1 MTQRTVR
8 LLGRALAGALLV
20 TSLAAAGEDIEQAK
34 TYFAAGAEAY
44 SVGQY
49 TTAVQAFDEAYRLAP
64 RSAIL
69 FSAAQALR
77 RQYFVDRDRA
87 HLDRAIRLYQQYV
100 REVPQGGRRNDAV
113 QALSELEP
121 LAARLDAEAGEG
133 AGGGRDRVAP
143 ATRLMVSSPTDGA
156 RISVDG
162 GSPQPAPYI
171 AEVEPGKHRVRVTA
185 DGYDDDERYVVTVK
199 GGLLAVDVRLREQP
213 GELRLTVEDGA
224 RLYVDGRYQG
234 EAPLSKAMQL
244 PAGKHVVSV
253 TRAGYE
259 GYSREVELRRGKTT
273 NVQVDL
279 DPSTQRN
286 VALVLLGASGVS
298 LVVSAGFFGQA
309 VERQEAAQSV
319 LDRKSE
325 GNITSED
332 LDVYDAARRDRD
344 QLRRAGTVAFSTS
357 VVLGTVGG
365 LLYWFDSPQVP
376 TTLSPEDPPAKKTKS
391 GAPRSLSAAPVFA
404 PGWVGGGLSGTF

>member
-1 MTQRTVR
+1 
-8 LLGRALAGALLV
+8 
-20 TSLAAAGEDIEQAK
+20 LAAAGEDIEQAK

-133 AGGGRDRVAP
+133 AGGGRDRAAP

-171 AEVEPGKHRVRVTA
+171 AEVEAGKHRVRVTA
-185 DGYDDDERYVVTVK
+185 DGYDDDERDVVTVK

-224 RLYVDGRYQG
+224 LYVDGRYQG

-376 TTLSPEDPPAKKTKS
+376 TTLSSEVAPAKKTKS